1 MCVLSERE
9 EPDDQDRERD
19 VAEIADPKI
28 RAELSRT
35 ERDLLRRIDPGARA
49 LVIAT
54 VMLVLM
60 LCSVLPWI
68 GPAVGWQILTDQA
81 DPALGIS
88 ILPRLFSINSTIA
101 GILLSALALATRRWA
116 VAWVAAMAC
125 TVVSLEGLVAIW
137 SRQTVA
143 QAGPSVGL
151 VLAVVSMF
159 VLAAVWLRVVWSRT

>member
-1 MCVLSERE
+1 MCVLSERKD
-9 EPDDQDRERD
+9 PDDQGKEQD
-19 VAEIADPKI
+19 VAETAEPRV
-28 RAELSRT
+28 RAQLSKA
-35 ERDLLRRIDPGARA
+35 ERDLLRRIDPGGRA

-68 GPAVGWQILTDQA
+68 GTTSGWQILSDQV

-143 QAGPSVGL
+143 QAGPSIGL

-159 VLAAVWLRVVWSRT
+159 VLAALWLRVVWSRN